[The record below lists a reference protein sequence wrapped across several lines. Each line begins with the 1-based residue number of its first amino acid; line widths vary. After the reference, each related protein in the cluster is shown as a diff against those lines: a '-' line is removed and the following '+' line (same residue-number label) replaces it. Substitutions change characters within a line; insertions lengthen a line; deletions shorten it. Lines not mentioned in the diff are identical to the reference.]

1 MPTWSYRDYLEP
13 PSSADPGEPAS
24 WPPDIHA
31 LLDEIRTIEAL
42 DILCAVAREPF
53 RPWRISEL
61 PGAHGSDSVSFTE
74 AVLHLIDRGLIAR
87 NDDGGVQF
95 GATGTRTATVH
106 ALCRLCDVD
115 RPNVLG
121 AIAQLCIGRVRAI
134 AARTLV
140 GGSPRSESDDPNG

>member
-1 MPTWSYRDYLEP
+1 MPPWSYRDYLEP
-13 PSSADPGEPAS
+13 PSNADAADLAS

-61 PGAHGSDSVSFTE
+61 PGAHGTDGVSFTE
-74 AVLHLIDRGLIAR
+74 AVLHLIDRNLIKR
-87 NDDGGVQF
+87 DDDGGVRF
-95 GATGTRTATVH
+95 AATGTRTASIH
-106 ALCRLCDVD
+106 LLCRLCDED

-121 AIAQLCIGRVRAI
+121 TIAQLCIGRVRAI

-140 GGSPRSESDDPNG
+140 GGSSRSEREDPDA